1 MKKLLLLTIL
11 FLYLVPSIGITVSA
25 HFCGSNITWISVNFK
40 HDDHKCACGS
50 KKMKTDCCK
59 DEVAFIKLDNEQRH
73 SAYDFN
79 TNAPTFIALIP
90 HQTNT
95 FYGILLTGSNPIQV
109 MCLPPPDNI
118 KNPIFIRNCTFLI

>member
-1 MKKLLLLTIL
+1 
-11 FLYLVPSIGITVSA
+11 
-25 HFCGSNITWISVNFK
+25 
-40 HDDHKCACGS
+40 
-50 KKMKTDCCK
+50 MKTDCCK

-79 TNAPTFIALIP
+79 TSAPTFIALIP

>member
-1 MKKLLLLTIL
+1 
-11 FLYLVPSIGITVSA
+11 
-25 HFCGSNITWISVNFK
+25 
-40 HDDHKCACGS
+40 
-50 KKMKTDCCK
+50 MKTDCCK